1 MLDLAW
7 HKSGE
12 RYIVHGLHKK
22 DLPLPLIFTRA
33 DVDCKIGM
41 KMEIHPPPLFLLF
54 PLLFPSSSLSCVS
67 QSFIC

>member
-12 RYIVHGLHKK
+12 RYRVHGLHKK
-22 DLPLPLIFTRA
+22 DLPLPPIFTRA

-41 KMEIHPPPLFLLF
+41 KMEIHPPPLSII
-54 PLLFPSSSLSCVS
+54 PPAISVDENLSCVS